1 LTVGGRTEAGKEP
14 PNQRLRTLVRG
25 TGEILLFG
33 FSLAIAI
40 PPIPSD
46 AGQVYSPAP
55 AMWVGGAAFGAFLLL
70 SRKSIPLGIGLMLV
84 YLIFVYTVNLRVF
97 A

>member
-1 LTVGGRTEAGKEP
+1 MADGRKEVGKGPLNRP
-14 PNQRLRTLVRG
+14 LRAIALG
-25 TGEILLFG
+25 IAEILLFG

-46 AGQVYSPAP
+46 AGQVYSPTP
-55 AMWVGGAAFGAFLLL
+55 AMWMGGVAFGVFLLV
-70 SRKSIPLGIGLMLV
+70 SRKPIPVGIGLMLV
-84 YLIFVYTVNLRVF
+84 YLIFVHTVNLRVF

>member
-1 LTVGGRTEAGKEP
+1 MDDRAEAGKESFKR
-14 PNQRLRTLVRG
+14 RLWTAARG
-25 TGEILLFG
+25 IGEILLFG

-46 AGQVYSPAP
+46 AGQVYSPTP
-55 AMWVGGAAFGAFLLL
+55 AMWMGGVAFGAFLLL
-70 SRKSIPLGIGLMLV
+70 SRKSIPVAIGLMLV
-84 YLIFVYTVNLRVF
+84 YLIFVHTVNLRVF